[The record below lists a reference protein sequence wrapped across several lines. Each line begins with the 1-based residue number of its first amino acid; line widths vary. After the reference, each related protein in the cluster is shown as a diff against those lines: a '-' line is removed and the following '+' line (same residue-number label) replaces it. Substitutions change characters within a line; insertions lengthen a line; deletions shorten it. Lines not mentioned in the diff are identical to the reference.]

1 MGCGKMPDRRYI
13 EQEKRFRRKIDEL
26 APTIYAAFCIALH
39 RHYGFGY
46 ERILRVLKET
56 QVLWHDAAV
65 GYNDIVKICEEET
78 GIDLMSHL
86 TAKEHGVE
94 GDATI

>member
-1 MGCGKMPDRRYI
+1 MPNKLFI

-39 RHYGFGY
+39 REYGFGY
-46 ERILRVLKET
+46 ERILRVLIET
-56 QVLWHDAAV
+56 QKLWHSAAE
-65 GYNDIVKICEEET
+65 GYTDIVKLCEQET

-86 TAKEHGVE
+86 TAKERGVE
-94 GDATI
+94 GERI

>member
-1 MGCGKMPDRRYI
+1 MPNRQFV

-56 QVLWHDAAV
+56 QILWHDAAV

-78 GIDLMSHL
+78 GIDLMSTI
-86 TAKEHGVE
+86 TAKEQGVE
-94 GDATI
+94 GERI